1 MEPNPR
7 EGIEDVLAGI
17 RELATTILEQ
27 ERIEENADIISR
39 TLIGLYDK
47 ADQVFNGRDILRIL
61 DEVDY
66 WKAIAQSEMPPYFIE
81 GFRRGYEAAKAG
93 KPLPSV
99 EELQRALPVIMGAIW
114 AKLPENGSTS

>member
-17 RELATTILEQ
+17 RELATQILEQ
-27 ERIEENADIISR
+27 ERLEENADIISR
-39 TLIGLYDK
+39 TLIGLYDQ

-66 WKAIAQSEMPPYFIE
+66 WKALAQSEMPMYFIE
-81 GFRRGYEAAKAG
+81 GFQQGYEAAKAG
-93 KPLPSV
+93 KPLPTV
-99 EELQRALPVIMGAIW
+99 EELQRDLPVIMGAIW
-114 AKLPENGSTS
+114 ANLPKNGNPS